1 MWKRKKGLDVK
12 TWKGTS
18 LLSRKLA
25 FLKPWNRKNRY
36 LQHYYLLYF
45 KLLYIITR
53 YICYWL
59 KVWSQFISMDLYHL
73 YKKTTNKRKM
83 QLRQIRRMMKKVNA
97 VVSKFIW
104 LTRRLIYSHNHRLSK
119 YVFQLSVNVVLL
131 FFKFSRNRRIKGSFY
146 CCSFDQL
153 HKRCSACS
161 GGVDSPW
168 LISLHKCGGGWG
180 G

>member
-1 MWKRKKGLDVK
+1 M
-12 TWKGTS
+12 
-18 LLSRKLA
+18 LL
-25 FLKPWNRKNRY
+25 
-36 LQHYYLLYF
+36 
-45 KLLYIITR
+45 
-53 YICYWL
+53 WL
-59 KVWSQFISMDLYHL
+59 KIWSQLISMDLYHL

-119 YVFQLSVNVVLL
+119 YIFQLSVNVVLL
-131 FFKFSRNRRIKGSFY
+131 FFKFSRNRRIKGCFY

-153 HKRCSACS
+153 HKRCLACS

-180 G
+180 WLEGRLSWDTWDSAHLPSSQKLSKSRGRRNWSSWSRAQLPILPSSVTS